1 MSNSPLRAALI
12 SAGLLATLGSAQAA
26 LNPVLLYPD
35 VPVSDIGTDNTIA
48 QSNTSRK
55 LAVAADGTIYALFR
69 SPTNGIRIAKSTDRG
84 QSFSP
89 SVQITATNGE
99 AEIAIANDG
108 DLHATWIVTGSAVHA
123 VSRDG
128 GATFSAPVTVGAA
141 SSAHMA
147 VDGDYV
153 YIIPR
158 DGSSVYRSADDGAT
172 FTATP
177 TGSSYA
183 FADIFVDHLTHD
195 VIAVVDN
202 PSVYYFKSSDHAQTF
217 TSAIAT
223 GTNVYYS
230 VGALS
235 ITDTGRYVFMA
246 GQDANLERFDIDT
259 GTYTTLA
266 VNATAGSTTRSLSA
280 DIFGNV
286 VSGYIESGSNDLKFE
301 HSNDLGATFGAPTTV
316 VSSASLANAAINNVN
331 GDILF
336 LYEKASQ
343 IYLTTYESALIEYNV
358 TVSPSALNF
367 GSVEIGDQSSLPI
380 TLTSVA
386 SVPVSVGA
394 MTPTVGYS
402 ATDNC
407 GGTLAVGASCTV
419 TVTFSPSA
427 GGANSGSLT
436 MNFGGA
442 NRVVSLNGSGVA
454 PRAATTTDLS
464 ASSTALEPGEDVTLT
479 AQVNGTSLTGT
490 VDFTE
495 GGAAIP
501 DCTGVALTGT
511 TATCELTS
519 LTVGAKQYAAEY
531 SGDVAN
537 RASTS
542 STVAVDV
549 QERFTVTANAGS
561 GGSISATRSVISGQT
576 ATFTVT
582 PSAGYRVASVS
593 GCGGSLSG
601 STYTT
606 GAITGACTINA
617 TFELANENVDVVA
630 KSKGGGGAM
639 GWPMLLIGAL
649 GLFARRVFPLLA
661 AGFLVGRAQAEE
673 PQFYAGATFGQA
685 KGEQKSGDVAAD
697 LAARGFSGTDLSI
710 GDLDR
715 DGYRVFA
722 GYRLTP
728 NWVVEVG
735 YTDLG
740 EVTSSASAS
749 VPAGQAAAYAN
760 ALAASLP
767 VAPSGYEAS
776 VAYRYPFTTSLAAS
790 ARVGVWKWE
799 SEQRA
804 VFGNQR
810 VTLEPDGTDVLF
822 GIGADW
828 SFATHWSL
836 GLEASR
842 YATSEEDV
850 DLLAANVKFVW

>member
-1 MSNSPLRAALI
+1 M
-12 SAGLLATLGSAQAA
+12 
-26 LNPVLLYPD
+26 V
-35 VPVSDIGTDNTIA
+35 
-48 QSNTSRK
+48 
-55 LAVAADGTIYALFR
+55 
-69 SPTNGIRIAKSTDRG
+69 
-84 QSFSP
+84 
-89 SVQITATNGE
+89 
-99 AEIAIANDG
+99 
-108 DLHATWIVTGSAVHA
+108 
-123 VSRDG
+123 
-128 GATFSAPVTVGAA
+128 
-141 SSAHMA
+141 
-147 VDGDYV
+147 
-153 YIIPR
+153 
-158 DGSSVYRSADDGAT
+158 
-172 FTATP
+172 
-177 TGSSYA
+177 
-183 FADIFVDHLTHD
+183 
-195 VIAVVDN
+195 
-202 PSVYYFKSSDHAQTF
+202 
-217 TSAIAT
+217 
-223 GTNVYYS
+223 
-230 VGALS
+230 
-235 ITDTGRYVFMA
+235 
-246 GQDANLERFDIDT
+246 
-259 GTYTTLA
+259 
-266 VNATAGSTTRSLSA
+266 
-280 DIFGNV
+280 
-286 VSGYIESGSNDLKFE
+286 
-301 HSNDLGATFGAPTTV
+301 
-316 VSSASLANAAINNVN
+316 NNVN

-343 IYLTTYESALIEYNV
+343 IYLTTYQSALIEYDV

-367 GSVEIGDQSSLPI
+367 GNVDVGDQSSLPI

-386 SVPVSVGA
+386 SVPVSLGA
-394 MTPTVGYS
+394 ITPTVGYS

-407 GGTLAVGASCTV
+407 GGTLTVGATCTV

-436 MNFGGA
+436 MNFGGRQPRGFA
-442 NRVVSLNGSGVA
+442 QRLRA
-454 PRAATTTDLS
+454 WRLRAATTTDLS
-464 ASSTALEPGEDVTLT
+464 ASSNALEPGDDVTLT
-479 AQVNGTSLTGT
+479 ALVNGTSLTGT

-519 LTVGAKQYAAEY
+519 LTVGAKQYAARY

-549 QERFTVTANAGS
+549 RQRFTVTANAGS
-561 GGSISATRSVISGQT
+561 GGSITASRSVISGQT

-601 STYTT
+601 TTYTT
-606 GAITGACTINA
+606 GAINGACTINA

-639 GWPMLLIGAL
+639 GWPILLIGAL

-673 PQFYAGATFGQA
+673 PRFYTGATFGQA
-685 KGEQKSGDVAAD
+685 KGEQKSGDVAAG
-697 LAARGFSGTDLSI
+697 LAARGFSGTDVSI

-722 GYRLTP
+722 GYRLTQ

-735 YTDLG
+735 YADLG

-767 VAPSGYEAS
+767 IAPSGYEAS

-842 YATSEEDV
+842 YATRDEDV
-850 DLLAANVKFVW
+850 DLLAANVKFLW